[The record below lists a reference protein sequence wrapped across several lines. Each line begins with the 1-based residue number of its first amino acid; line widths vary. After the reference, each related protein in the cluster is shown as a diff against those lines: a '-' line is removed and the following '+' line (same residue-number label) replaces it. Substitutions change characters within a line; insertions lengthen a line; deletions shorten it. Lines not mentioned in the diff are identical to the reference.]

1 MPERSRS
8 LRQLFLILLA
18 TAAALVLVIGAIRAV
33 VTGESPIWLLGTAI
47 VLVAS
52 LMLITA
58 LRRNRD

>member
-1 MPERSRS
+1 MPDQTHS

-18 TAAALVLVIGAIRAV
+18 AVAGVVLVVGAVRSV
-33 VTGESPIWLLGTAI
+33 MTGDSPIWLLGAAI

-58 LRRNRD
+58 LRRKRS